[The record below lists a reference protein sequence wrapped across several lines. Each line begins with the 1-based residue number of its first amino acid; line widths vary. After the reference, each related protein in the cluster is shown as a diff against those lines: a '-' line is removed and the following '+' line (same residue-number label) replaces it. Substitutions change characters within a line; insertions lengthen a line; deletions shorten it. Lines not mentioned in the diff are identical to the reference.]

1 MAGNAQAR
9 REVQGS
15 SLEARSLAKTYHLQA
30 APGRSGSYAV
40 KAVRDVS
47 LTLQPGRTVALVGE
61 SGCGKSTI
69 AKMLAGLEPPSE
81 GQIRLDGKDLAKP
94 SARLAAW
101 RQGRRIQMIF
111 QDPYASLNPR
121 WTVASILQEAFKA
134 SGTVARRDM
143 SQAVLRA
150 LSAVG
155 LPDTAAG
162 KFPHEF
168 SGGQRQRISIARAL
182 ACEPQFLICD
192 EPTSALDVSVQAQI
206 LNVLKDIQ
214 AERGLAFLLI
224 THDLSV
230 VHHMADHVGVMY
242 LGLLVEDRRA
252 EDLFAAPSHP
262 YTRMLLD
269 TIPRA
274 DKPGRRPA
282 MMSGEVPN
290 PISPPPGCPFNPRCS
305 FAEDRCRTER
315 PGPTPV
321 AGGHVACHAIEE
333 RRLA

>member
-1 MAGNAQAR
+1 MNSETQAQNGELKAK
-9 REVQGS
+9 
-15 SLEARSLAKTYHLQA
+15 SLTKTYHLQPP
-30 APGRSGSYAV
+30 PGQSGSYSV

-47 LTLQPGRTVALVGE
+47 LTLKPGHTVALVGE

-69 AKMLAGLEPPSE
+69 AKMLAGLDPPS
-81 GQIRLDGKDLAKP
+81 DGEITLHGIDLARP
-94 SARLAAW
+94 SARRAAW

-111 QDPYASLNPR
+111 QDPYASLNPS
-121 WTVASILQEAFKA
+121 WTVARILKEALKA
-134 SGTVARRDM
+134 SGAVSRRDM
-143 SQAVLRA
+143 GKAMLDA

-155 LPDTAAG
+155 LPHTAAAN
-162 KFPHEF
+162 FPHEF
-168 SGGQRQRISIARAL
+168 SGGQRQRVSIARAL

-242 LGLLVEDRRA
+242 LGQLVEDRDA
-252 EDLFAAPSHP
+252 ADLFAAPAHP

-274 DKPGRRPA
+274 DKPGRKPA
-282 MMSGEVPN
+282 VMTGEVPN

-305 FAEDRCRTER
+305 HANDRCRAER
-315 PGPTPV
+315 PAPTPV
-321 AGGHVACHAIEE
+321 PGGFVACHAIEE